1 MTEISDKAP
10 PGIDTFRTRALT
22 VGVIGVAFALVG
34 LYVDREQF
42 FKSYLLAYMFWF
54 GLTMGSMGLL
64 MIQHLSGGAWGMM
77 IRRIC
82 EASTRVIPVIAV
94 LSLVLIAGMKTL
106 YVWAQDESTWT
117 AEQQEILPHKAGYLN
132 VKFFIIR
139 LVIYFVVWIL
149 FSTLLNKYSRE
160 QDETGNRMLTRTMAK
175 LSGPGILISG
185 LMVTFA
191 TIDWVMSLDP
201 TWYSTIWGILF
212 IGGQL
217 LSAMAFSITV
227 LAVLSKREPLAGLVL
242 PVHFHDLGKLTLA
255 FVLLWAYFSVSQF
268 LIIWSGNIPEE
279 TKWYTRRLDTSW
291 KVIGLIVVLFHFAL
305 PYLVLLSRKLKRN
318 SRRLVWIAVW
328 IIVMRYVDLYWLMGP
343 ELHPAK
349 AGAGTPFTVHWL
361 DIVLWFAIGG
371 IWLWWW
377 AGELK
382 KRPLLPL
389 RDPFLEDALHPSAH

>member
-1 MTEISDKAP
+1 MTEISEKAP
-10 PGIDTFRTRALT
+10 PGIDTFRTRALI
-22 VGVIGVAFALVG
+22 VGVIGIVG
-34 LYVDREQF
+34 AIIGFVVDRDQF

-82 EASTRVIPVIAV
+82 EASTRVIPLVAIF
-94 LSLVLIAGMKTL
+94 SLVLIAGMKTL
-106 YVWAQDESTWT
+106 YIWADESRWT
-117 AEQQEILPHKAGYLN
+117 PEERTIIQHKAAYLN
-132 VKFFIIR
+132 PTFFVIR
-139 LVIYFVVWIL
+139 LVIYFVVWFLI
-149 FSTLLNKYSRE
+149 SRLLNKYSKE
-160 QDETGNRMLTRTMAK
+160 QDATGNRHLTRSMAK
-175 LSGPGILISG
+175 ISGPGIV
-185 LMVTFA
+185 VTGILVTLA

-217 LSAMAFSITV
+217 LSAMAFCITV
-227 LAVLSKREPLAGLVL
+227 LAVLSKREPLAGHVL

-279 TKWYTRRLDTSW
+279 TKWYARRLDTSW
-291 KVIGLIVVLFHFAL
+291 KVVGLVLVLFHFAL
-305 PYLVLLSRKLKRN
+305 PYLVLLSRKLKRD
-318 SRRLVWIAVW
+318 SRRLIWLAVW

-349 AGAGTPFTVHWL
+349 EGVGTPFTVSIL
-361 DIVLWFAIGG
+361 DIVMWFAIGG

-389 RDPFLEDALHPSAH
+389 RDPFLEDALHPTMH